1 MGEVRQ
7 SMGRVRGSL
16 FIHPH
21 MHQMKLCTSDN
32 PTNAI
37 AGQRMDIAVT
47 NFMHSHRL
55 PFTLTECPKFLK
67 LLETAKSLGTGC
79 IPPNKRKMSGPLL
92 DVLYDT
98 NKEKTIKNLLLE
110 SKIFAVTI
118 FGDGA
123 TITNVP
129 IVNVLAASP
138 NNPFAL
144 LEIVDCTDQI
154 TNGGKKD
161 AKYLSGIVRLLVRW
175 LEARVKSNI
184 LDLITFDGASNVQ

>member
-1 MGEVRQ
+1 MG
-7 SMGRVRGSL
+7 
-16 FIHPH
+16 
-21 MHQMKLCTSDN
+21 
-32 PTNAI
+32 
-37 AGQRMDIAVT
+37 
-47 NFMHSHRL
+47 
-55 PFTLTECPKFLK
+55 
-67 LLETAKSLGTGC
+67 GT
-79 IPPNKRKMSGPLL
+79 LL

-154 TNGGKKD
+154 ANGGKKD
-161 AKYLSGIVRLLVRW
+161 VKYLSDIVRPLVRW